1 MRLLPIIL
9 LSFSIGC
16 ASLTSPQGTVT
27 LTGSGSRGCVGEF
40 SHIDAD
46 GSIHGNCVQAESK
59 MTDIL
64 LGLAAAGAMFG
75 L

>member
-1 MRLLPIIL
+1 MRLIAIIL
-9 LSFSIGC
+9 LSFSVGC

-59 MTDIL
+59 LTDVM
-64 LGLAAAGAMFG
+64 LGLAAAATMFG